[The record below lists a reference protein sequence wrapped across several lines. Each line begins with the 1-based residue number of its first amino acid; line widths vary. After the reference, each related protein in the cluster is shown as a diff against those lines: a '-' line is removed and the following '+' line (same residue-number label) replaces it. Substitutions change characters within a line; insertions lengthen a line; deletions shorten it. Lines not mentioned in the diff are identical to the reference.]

1 MTVHLCVDPPEMI
14 LLHSLS
20 VICMMKTIWD
30 FSQIKRKIT
39 IMLNMCFSYYIP
51 SAVLIPTSPNCHPLS
66 SPWKFYFLFII
77 ILSPSFSL
85 FFPFFIFFLIY
96 LQKKITHTYPF
107 QQYCPHT
114 QILKFL
120 APSTFLQFS
129 KWHIHLLRCPSQNL
143 KIMLHTLFSLTP
155 IIQSTL
161 NTC

>member
-96 LQKKITHTYPF
+96 LQKSCF
-107 QQYCPHT
+107 SFA
-114 QILKFL
+114 FL
-120 APSTFLQFS
+120 LCFCIFCYQGSPYSAGN
-129 KWHIHLLRCPSQNL
+129 R
-143 KIMLHTLFSLTP
+143 LHAFFSLCIWLVSAIVTNDFLP
-155 IIQSTL
+155 
-161 NTC
+161 